1 MQLFKGLSVVTLA
14 QTIAALF
21 ATRQPA
27 DLGASAAGIAK
38 LRAADVTTA

>member
-14 QTIAALF
+14 QTIAAPF

-38 LRAADVTTA
+38 LSAADVTRA